1 MGDLWI
7 TSKSAGFDEDYHR
20 AVWTRINALDQDDG
34 NFDWFTNYQ
43 TGVGMMMQ
51 APGQDA
57 ADYVVNE
64 EFSLM
69 PAEFA
74 ASSSIFAIPA
84 GITCIPVAGGERATS
99 FKHAHALMA
108 AEGKSH
114 LLRALPELKLA
125 FRVAAMDAAAGRTA

>member
-1 MGDLWI
+1 MVQPCMQGVCMGDLWI

-57 ADYVVNE
+57 
-64 EFSLM
+64 
-69 PAEFA
+69 
-74 ASSSIFAIPA
+74 
-84 GITCIPVAGGERATS
+84 
-99 FKHAHALMA
+99 KH
-108 AEGKSH
+108 K
-114 LLRALPELKLA
+114 
-125 FRVAAMDAAAGRTA
+125 